1 MGTKKKIKMG
11 QGGLATHLPA
21 AVSELTSCRAKTSPG
36 LGPPCPFPPQNAREE
51 EEEEPL
57 SRSIN
62 LGSRSHCP
70 HRLWEVPPVAW
81 LSLAFI
87 YSIIMFVFKVTFF
100 VFFFFLFLSYGSWW
114 VLKKMNFFFWFEII
128 VIRLFKKKFNF
139 LECF

>member
-1 MGTKKKIKMG
+1 MG

-21 AVSELTSCRAKTSPG
+21 AVSELMSCRAKMSPG
-36 LGPPCPFPPQNAREE
+36 LGPPCPSPPQNAREEE

-70 HRLWEVPPVAW
+70 HRLWEVPPIAW

-100 VFFFFLFLSYGSWW
+100 VLVFFFPLF
-114 VLKKMNFFFWFEII
+114 VLWILVGFKKMNFFFWFEII

-139 LECF
+139 LECV